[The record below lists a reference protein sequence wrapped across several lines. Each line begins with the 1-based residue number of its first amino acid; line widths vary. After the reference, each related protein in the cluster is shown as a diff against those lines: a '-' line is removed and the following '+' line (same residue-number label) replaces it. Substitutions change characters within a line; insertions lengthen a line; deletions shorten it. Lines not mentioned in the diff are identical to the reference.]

1 MAKSVKANYLF
12 NLINSASQLLFPLI
26 TFPYASRI
34 MMADGIGQVNFFQSI
49 ISYISLFTCLGIP
62 MYAIREV
69 AKVRDNPEKMT
80 RITVEILL
88 LHAFLTLLGYM
99 AVAVICL
106 TVTKVQTDIP
116 LFLLLSATIFF
127 TAIGCE
133 WFYQGIEDF
142 KYVAIRGLLVKLLS
156 VVLLFLFVKTKE
168 DILWYGAYTVL
179 GVLGGNIFNFIRLRK
194 YLHRDVIDFR
204 ALHPLRHLKPALH
217 VFALNVVISI
227 YLQLNNVLLGFM
239 KDAEAVGYFTAA
251 TKIMMITMSISSSLG
266 AVIMPRTSNLI
277 AEGRMDE
284 FRILIQKSYDFV
296 LALAMPLT
304 VGLIFTSP
312 SIILLLSGEGFAPAV
327 LTSQIVA
334 SNILMVGLSGVM
346 GIQVLYP
353 LGKINIVILCT
364 LIGAAVNV
372 FFNVL
377 LIPRYGHNGTAVAYM
392 LAEVAVTVSMFLIG
406 RKYIPIQFLK
416 KQHLHYVGGGIVMGG
431 VLYFISLLGLSII
444 STLITMI
451 CVGIMVYIIVL
462 LWLKDSIGMVIL
474 SIVWRKMKCT
484 LIPQHIL
491 LEINLKY

>member
-392 LAEVAVTVSMFLIG
+392 LAEVTVTVSMFLIG

-431 VLYFISLLGLSII
+431 VLYFISLLGLSL
-444 STLITMI
+444 SLI
-451 CVGIMVYIIVL
+451 
-462 LWLKDSIGMVIL
+462 
-474 SIVWRKMKCT
+474 
-484 LIPQHIL
+484 HI
-491 LEINLKY
+491 

>member
-474 SIVWRKMKCT
+474 SIVWRKMKC
-484 LIPQHIL
+484 IC
-491 LEINLKY
+491 